1 MKVSVEAY
9 GCTMSTGEGV
19 RFQRELAA
27 LGHELVDDSEDAD
40 LVIINT
46 CTVIQATENRMFRR
60 IGSLAG
66 MKKDLVVG
74 GCLAAVQ
81 ADKIAREAPGAVILS
96 FSDYAR
102 FSSVIEGHFGRG
114 DNPSNW
120 EGDGVIEVIPIAQGC
135 TGVCNYCITRVARG
149 RLRSMD
155 PETIISQGMGAID
168 LGRKELQITAQDT
181 AAYGLD
187 IGTDLGALIES
198 MASLEGK
205 FRIRVGMMNP
215 DSLRRIECEYIRVWN
230 EPKVYKFLH
239 LPVQSGSDP
248 LLEKMGRRY
257 SVGEFISQVDEFRR
271 AHGDMTLSTDVI
283 VGFPGE
289 TDEDHQLT
297 KELLLRVKPDIVNI
311 TRFSPRP
318 GTRAFHMEDKVPGR
332 VSKER
337 SRELTQ
343 LRFEIAG
350 GVNLGKVGDEESV
363 LVTERGKNR
372 TFIGR
377 TDSYKPVVIEGD
389 LLLGQRVT
397 TEIVEAAPTH
407 LFGRLTQT

>member
-1 MKVSVEAY
+1 
-9 GCTMSTGEGV
+9 MSTGEGV
-19 RFQRELAA
+19 RFQRELIA
-27 LGHELVDDSEDAD
+27 LGHELIENSEDAD

-46 CTVIQATENRMFRR
+46 CTVIQTTENKMFRR
-60 IGSLAG
+60 IRSLAG
-66 MKKDLVVG
+66 MKKNLVVG

-81 ADKIAREAPGAVILS
+81 TEKILSEAPRAVILP
-96 FSDYAR
+96 FSDYSR
-102 FSSVIEGHFGRG
+102 FSSIIEGHFGRG
-114 DNPSNW
+114 DTPLNW
-120 EGDGVIEVIPIAQGC
+120 EGEGVIEVIPIAQGC

-149 RLRSMD
+149 RLRSMA
-155 PETIISQGMGAID
+155 PETIISEGRAALD
-168 LGRKELQITAQDT
+168 LGKRELQITAQDT

-187 IGTDLGALIES
+187 IGVDLATLIES
-198 MASLEGK
+198 LASLHGD
-205 FRIRVGMMNP
+205 FRIRIGMMNP
-215 DSLRRIECEYIRVWN
+215 DSLRRIEENYIRTWN
-230 EPKVYKFLH
+230 EPKIYKFLH

-248 LLEKMGRRY
+248 LLARMGRRY
-257 SVGEFISQVDEFRR
+257 SVEEFISQVDEFRQ
-271 AHGDMTLSTDVI
+271 AHEDMTLSTDVI

-289 TDEDHQLT
+289 TEEDHQLT
-297 KELLLRVKPDIVNI
+297 KDLLERVRPDIVNI

-318 GTRAFHMEDKVPGR
+318 GTKAFHMEERVPGR

-343 LRFEIAG
+343 LRFEIAE
-350 GVNLGKVGDEESV
+350 GVNLGKVGDKESV

-389 LLLGQRVT
+389 LSLGQRVT
-397 TEIVEAAPTH
+397 VEIVKAAPTH